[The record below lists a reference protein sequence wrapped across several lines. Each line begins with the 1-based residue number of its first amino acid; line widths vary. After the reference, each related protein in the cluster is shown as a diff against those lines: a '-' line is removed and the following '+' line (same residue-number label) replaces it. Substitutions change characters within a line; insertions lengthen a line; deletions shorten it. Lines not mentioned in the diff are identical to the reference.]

1 MSNNKNYCL
10 MAESGD
16 IVEYKSSIGTTY
28 HYIID
33 SYYYTNSN
41 DTRRYNIISME
52 DGARYKDVYLGII
65 NYKVIS

>member
-10 MAESGD
+10 MAESRD
-16 IVEYKSSIGTTY
+16 ILKHNGTRY

-33 SYYYTNSN
+33 SYYTVNTN
-41 DTRRYNIISME
+41 DTRKYNIISME